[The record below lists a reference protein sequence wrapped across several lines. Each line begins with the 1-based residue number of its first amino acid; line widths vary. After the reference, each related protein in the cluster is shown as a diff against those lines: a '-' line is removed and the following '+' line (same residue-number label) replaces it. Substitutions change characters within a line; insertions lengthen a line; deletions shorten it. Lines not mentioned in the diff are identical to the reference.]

1 MVEVEN
7 SGEKRNKK
15 ETAEEKRL
23 RKQKVKEMKSVC
35 GCLDFVKQMK
45 RQQKKQLKE
54 AFKEEKKKAER
65 IRAASNTVSSF
76 KVNQLYSICF

>member
-1 MVEVEN
+1 
-7 SGEKRNKK
+7 
-15 ETAEEKRL
+15 
-23 RKQKVKEMKSVC
+23 
-35 GCLDFVKQMK
+35 MK

-76 KVNQLYSICF
+76 KVNQFFSVYF